1 MEVCCCSLEKKF
13 ANSDDLVKLFIDEQS
28 VYYLEFL
35 AGKIW
40 VSLGFTDCLHLFS
53 TYFYSFVVD
62 TYIICEFE
70 SRKTLG
76 LWMFFLTGLEI
87 FHNA

>member
-1 MEVCCCSLEKKF
+1 MCCCFLEKNF
-13 ANSDDLVKLFIDEQS
+13 AYSDDYVKLFIDELS

-62 TYIICEFE
+62 TDMICEFE
-70 SRKTLG
+70 SRKTSG
-76 LWMFFLTGLEI
+76 LWMFFLTGL
-87 FHNA
+87 